1 MPTVLDALQIPQPK
15 AINGVA
21 QQEINGLSFLPT
33 LLKSN
38 APEYRTKQYF
48 EMHGNRAIYKDGWIA
63 VQGSGWL
70 PWAYTFNSES
80 QLPAW
85 ELYDLNNDYA
95 QAKDLAGVQ
104 PKKLEE
110 LKKVFESEAQ
120 SNNVFPIDPRVA
132 GRQHPNPPPPGGRPF
147 YTFYPGATH
156 LYDALAPGTRNRSH
170 TFTAYVDIGTSGT
183 NGVLVAEGGLAAGY
197 TLYIKDGRPS
207 YAYNYFR
214 REVTTISG
222 KDPLPGGKS
231 VIELRFDYDGGGTG
245 KGANVTLS
253 VKWSEGRGGAIG
265 TNGSA
270 GLFV

>member
-1 MPTVLDALQIPQPK
+1 LSRKHK
-15 AINGVA
+15 ATT
-21 QQEINGLSFLPT
+21 SFQ
-33 LLKSN
+33 SI
-38 APEYRTKQYF
+38 
-48 EMHGNRAIYKDGWIA
+48 RASQ
-63 VQGSGWL
+63 VGSIL
-70 PWAYTFNSES
+70 
-80 QLPAW
+80 
-85 ELYDLNNDYA
+85 
-95 QAKDLAGVQ
+95 
-104 PKKLEE
+104 
-110 LKKVFESEAQ
+110 
-120 SNNVFPIDPRVA
+120 IR
-132 GRQHPNPPPPGGRPF
+132 RPPGGRPF

-253 VKWSEGRGGAIG
+253 VNGVKVAEARLAQMVPRAYSFEETFDVGEDTASPVGPYQAPFAFTG
-265 TNGSA
+265 TLEKIELRSA
-270 GLFV
+270 PPS